1 MQTTP
6 KSLRLQIAIFGRANV
21 GKSSF
26 LNLISGQDAAITSP
40 VPGTTTDVVEKP
52 MELRPVGPVLLLD
65 TAGLDDP
72 GELGA
77 LRVARTRK
85 VFDRA
90 DVAVLVTTAGVWGEA
105 EENILAEAKKREI
118 PVIIAVNQTDREA
131 PSPEFLDQLRALAP
145 EVIELVCAPGADR
158 EAALAVF
165 KPALWRVLPESFV
178 APPPL
183 LGDLVKPH
191 SLVLMIV
198 PVDLQAPKGRLI
210 LPQVQAIR
218 DVLDHDAMCL
228 AVKENEYPDLIGTLR
243 PAPELVICDSQVV
256 DLMVRHTP
264 PEIPCT
270 TFSILFARMKGD
282 LAAFLAG
289 SRAIAG
295 LRDGDRVL
303 IAEACTHHA
312 TCEDIGRV
320 KIPRL
325 LQAKTGKKLEFTFAP
340 GRDFPAE
347 LADFRLIVHCGSC
360 MLNRKET
367 LWRIRMAQAA
377 NVPIVNYGMAIS
389 YCRGVL
395 DRVTAIFRDRK

>member
-1 MQTTP
+1 MQTAP

-21 GKSSF
+21 GKSSL

-40 VPGTTTDVVEKP
+40 APGTTTDVVEKP
-52 MELRPVGPVLLLD
+52 MELQPVGPVLLLD
-65 TAGLDDP
+65 TAGLDDAS
-72 GELGA
+72 ELGA
-77 LRVARTRK
+77 LRVARTKK

-90 DVAVLVTTAGVWGEA
+90 DVAVIVTTAGIWGDA
-105 EENILAEAKKREI
+105 EQSILAEAKKREI
-118 PVIIAVNQTDREA
+118 PVLIAVNQTDVAA
-131 PSPEFLDQLRALAP
+131 PSPAFLEQLRALAP
-145 EVIELVCAPGADR
+145 EVIELSCRPGADR

-165 KPALWRVLPESFV
+165 KPALWRILPESFV
-178 APPPL
+178 SPPPL
-183 LGDLVKPH
+183 LGDLVRKH
-191 SLVLMIV
+191 ALVLMIV
-198 PVDLQAPKGRLI
+198 PIDLQAPKGRLI

-228 AVKENEYPDLIGTLR
+228 AVKENEYPALIPVLR

-282 LAAFLAG
+282 LAAFLDG
-289 SRAIAG
+289 SRAIAE
-295 LRDGDRVL
+295 LQDGDRVL

-325 LQAKTGKKLEFTFAP
+325 LSRKTGKKLEFAFAS
-340 GRDFPAE
+340 GHDYPAD
-347 LADFRLIVHCGSC
+347 LAGYRLIVHCGSC

-367 LWRIRMAQAA
+367 LWRIRTAQAA
-377 NVPIVNYGMAIS
+377 NIPIVNYGMTIS
-389 YCRGVL
+389 YCQGVL
-395 DRVTAIFRDRK
+395 ERVTELFRPRA